1 MWSESGQCLLF
12 SDVQW
17 TRPDDGLVCGMMW
30 KYDQAT
36 NNVTQFLEC
45 SGLAG
50 PPDKDAVDGLPADI
64 ANRAEGGSNG
74 LALLEGGTL
83 LINQHAWKRIMSL
96 NIDDVD
102 ADAASVDPALVAV
115 LVDTYKGAPLNSPN
129 DMVVVSADDGGKV
142 LYFTDPP
149 FGLQYK
155 EVNDPFGYSFELMT
169 QYAPA
174 VYKYTL
180 HSDKQKDSDGDIA
193 RLLQF
198 EVNEDWSKRSGPNG
212 IAFNKETGS
221 LAVVITDWNDPRTEI
236 YAQNTDDGSY
246 NPKPKMI
253 LKHEYRIDGNPT
265 ALADGATYDANLGVL
280 IVSGPGGIYMYEHVA
295 DDNYETL
302 GFLRIDDLCSNNVI
316 GGGYLWLTCN
326 QRLLRVPLNAS
337 RSGPSN
343 PNETSPATRTK
354 FRTHVGLWLSITF
367 CFAVVSDIS
376 LFW

>member
-115 LVDTYKGAPLNSPN
+115 LVDSFQFWQHCTCTGTHLGNIPRSPR
-129 DMVVVSADDGGKV
+129 
-142 LYFTDPP
+142 Y
-149 FGLQYK
+149 
-155 EVNDPFGYSFELMT
+155 
-169 QYAPA
+169 
-174 VYKYTL
+174 
-180 HSDKQKDSDGDIA
+180 
-193 RLLQF
+193 
-198 EVNEDWSKRSGPNG
+198 
-212 IAFNKETGS
+212 
-221 LAVVITDWNDPRTEI
+221 
-236 YAQNTDDGSY
+236 
-246 NPKPKMI
+246 
-253 LKHEYRIDGNPT
+253 
-265 ALADGATYDANLGVL
+265 
-280 IVSGPGGIYMYEHVA
+280 PG
-295 DDNYETL
+295 
-302 GFLRIDDLCSNNVI
+302 
-316 GGGYLWLTCN
+316 
-326 QRLLRVPLNAS
+326 
-337 RSGPSN
+337 
-343 PNETSPATRTK
+343 
-354 FRTHVGLWLSITF
+354 
-367 CFAVVSDIS
+367 
-376 LFW
+376 